1 MVTKIENNDM
11 SKAAAAPIAVID
23 FSAVWCG
30 PCKMV
35 APVVEALSEKYA
47 GKIEFFNADVDE
59 NMELASKYGI
69 MNIPSLALLKN
80 GELADMKVGFMPEP
94 VLSQWLDSQL

>member
-11 SKAAAAPIAVID
+11 SAAAAAPVALID

-35 APVVEALSEKYA
+35 SPVIDALSEKFA
-47 GKIEFFNADVDE
+47 GKVEFFNADVDE
-59 NMELASKYGI
+59 NMDLAAKYGI
-69 MNIPSLALLKN
+69 QNIPSLALLKN
-80 GELADMKVGFMPEP
+80 GELQDMKVGFSPEP
-94 VLSQWLDSQL
+94 VLSQWLEGQL

>member
-11 SKAAAAPIAVID
+11 SKAAAAPVAVID

-35 APVVEALSEKYA
+35 APVVESLSEKYA

-80 GELADMKVGFMPEP
+80 GELTDMKVGFMPEP
-94 VLSQWLDSQL
+94 VLSQWLDSQI

>member
-11 SKAAAAPIAVID
+11 SKAAAAPVAVID

-35 APVVEALSEKYA
+35 APVVESLSEKYA
-47 GKIEFFNADVDE
+47 GKIEFFNADVDD

-80 GELADMKVGFMPEP
+80 GELTDMKVGFMPEP
-94 VLSQWLDSQL
+94 VLSQWLDSQI